1 MAASIC
7 RQQFGFNRPQR
18 LRRWDN
24 GPLYELSPDIQLPT
38 GDFTV
43 RLSRL
48 QVQYVFSSTLSLSHL
63 IQYDNISE
71 NLGINVRLHW
81 IPEAGREGFV
91 VFNHNLVDTDQD
103 GSFRSSSADLS
114 VKFSYTFRF

>member
-1 MAASIC
+1 MC
-7 RQQFGFNRPQR
+7 
-18 LRRWDN
+18 
-24 GPLYELSPDIQLPT
+24 
-38 GDFTV
+38 
-43 RLSRL
+43 LSRL

-103 GSFRSSSADLS
+103 GSFRSSSADPS